1 MKHKEFFTYLEHE
14 KRFSSNTLDAYARD
28 LKQFDNFLLEQYS
41 IQDSKQVRH
50 FHIRSWV
57 VALMKENM
65 ANKSINRKLSC
76 LRSFFKFWQKR
87 GLKINPMKKIIA
99 PKTGKKLPVFVQEG
113 DMVNVLEEKNFADD
127 FAGERDRVVMELL
140 YSQGLRRAELIG
152 LEVQDINFQLNSIKV
167 LGKGNKERLIP
178 LAPKMIKLLNDYIS
192 NREAEWPDVISRKLF
207 LTNKGADLYPKFLYN
222 LVNKHL
228 SAVPTLEKKS
238 PHVMRH
244 SFATHLAN
252 KGADLNAIKE
262 LLGHASLAATQVYTH
277 NSIEQLKKVYQN
289 AHPKA
294 EQ

>member
-14 KRFSSNTLDAYARD
+14 KRFSQNTLSAYSRD
-28 LKQFDNFLLEQYS
+28 LKQFGTFLSEQYE
-41 IQDSKQVRH
+41 IHRKEDIKH
-50 FHIRSWV
+50 FHIRSWI
-57 VALMKENM
+57 VALMKNNV

-76 LRSFFKFWQKR
+76 LRSFFKFWQKK
-87 GLKINPMKKIIA
+87 GLKINPMKKIVA

-113 DMVNVLEEKNFADD
+113 DMNSVLDEGNFPND
-127 FAGERDRVVMELL
+127 FSGDRDRVIMELL
-140 YSQGLRRAELIG
+140 YNQGLRRAELIG
-152 LEVQDINFQLNSIKV
+152 LNVEDINFHQNTLKV

-178 LAPKMIKLLNDYIS
+178 LAPKMVNLMKVYIEDRNTIWEES
-192 NREAEWPDVISRKLF
+192 SERRLF
-207 LTNKGADLYPKFLYN
+207 LTNKGAPLYPKFLYN

-228 SAVPTLEKKS
+228 RAVPTLEKKS

-277 NSIEQLKKVYQN
+277 NSIEQLIKVYQN